1 MKVVTMI
8 RRTES
13 IEVEY
18 LWFYNKLTVSQKEK
32 KNPRSIILTS
42 KFFKMLLVHRDLK
55 SKRRQRIWRAEKRTN
70 DEQDTRRQMSI
81 TVPSKF

>member
-8 RRTES
+8 RRMES

-55 SKRRQRIWRAEKRTN
+55 SKRRQRIERAEKRTN

-81 TVPSKF
+81 TVASKF